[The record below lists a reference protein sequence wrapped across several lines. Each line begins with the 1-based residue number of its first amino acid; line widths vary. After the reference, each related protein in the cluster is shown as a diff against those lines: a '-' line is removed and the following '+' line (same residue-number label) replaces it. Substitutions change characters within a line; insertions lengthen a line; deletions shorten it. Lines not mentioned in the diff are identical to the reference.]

1 MKKYVALVTVVIMLL
16 SITACNTSTEK
27 AGESDAGWPE
37 LMTIE
42 STTTGSSGYY
52 ICAAIG
58 QTLSN
63 HIEGVTVTAEATDG
77 TSTTDAVIVQN
88 DPECLGYIAV
98 DAAQQLIDGT
108 YPEMDGK
115 KQDKLRLMMVG
126 HATQVQ
132 FVTLKE
138 SGITSLDQL
147 KGKRIATMN
156 PGTATRVATLQILEA
171 MGYEESDFAAL
182 LALTPSDIADALK
195 DGSVDV
201 GVFSGSAPSAAVSDL
216 NSTRDIVMLQVPQ
229 ETLDQIM
236 KEHPGYR
243 LYTITS
249 DAYSDM
255 TEDCTV
261 VGLPMGMFCNE
272 ALDEEL
278 VYQMTKAL
286 NENTDE
292 VAAAHTDGALWS
304 TENTLPFYEAGDIVF
319 HPGAVRYYEEI
330 LENKE

>member
-1 MKKYVALVTVVIMLL
+1 MKRLLAFVTTVVMLL
-16 SITACNTSTEK
+16 SVTACGADSGAEEK
-27 AGESDAGWPE
+27 NGSEWPE
-37 LMTIE
+37 LITIE

-58 QTLSN
+58 QTLTN
-63 HIEGVTVTAEATDG
+63 HIEGVNVTAEATDG

-108 YPEMDGK
+108 YPEMEGK

-171 MGYEESDFAAL
+171 LGYKESDFAAL

-195 DGSVDV
+195 DGTVDV
-201 GVFSGSAPSAAVSDL
+201 GVLSGSAPSAAVSDL

-229 ETLDQIM
+229 NTLDQIM
-236 KEHPGYR
+236 EEHPGYR
-243 LYTITS
+243 LYTITP

-272 ALDEEL
+272 AMDEEL

-286 NENTDE
+286 NENTNE
-292 VAAAHTDGALWS
+292 VAAAHADGALWS
-304 TENTLPFYEAGDIVF
+304 TENTMPFYEAGDIAF
-319 HPGAVRYYEEI
+319 HPGAIRYYEEI
-330 LENKE
+330 QANK